1 MASESALKIATSF
14 MVGQYLKIFQ
24 LIAAARNS
32 HAQSRLWG
40 NRNTNHSIM
49 LIVKWIK
56 LESQPPKKTK
66 QTNKQTDEEH
76 RKASKWATMC
86 GEQMLLAIST
96 CVTFI
101 SHTCGECSSVLV
113 PSSATQNRKGIP
125 ELHFTSESV
134 NELNYKEL

>member
-32 HAQSRLWG
+32 HAQSHLWG

-56 LESQPPKKTK
+56 LESQPPKKTNQPTK
-66 QTNKQTDEEH
+66 QTKNFKGPILTTQ
-76 RKASKWATMC
+76 WFP
-86 GEQMLLAIST
+86 
-96 CVTFI
+96 VV
-101 SHTCGECSSVLV
+101 VL
-113 PSSATQNRKGIP
+113 
-125 ELHFTSESV
+125 
-134 NELNYKEL
+134 

>member
-66 QTNKQTDEEH
+66 QTNKQMKNTE
-76 RKASKWATMC
+76 KPLS
-86 GEQMLLAIST
+86 EQ
-96 CVTFI
+96 
-101 SHTCGECSSVLV
+101 
-113 PSSATQNRKGIP
+113 PSAENKC
-125 ELHFTSESV
+125 
-134 NELNYKEL
+134 Y